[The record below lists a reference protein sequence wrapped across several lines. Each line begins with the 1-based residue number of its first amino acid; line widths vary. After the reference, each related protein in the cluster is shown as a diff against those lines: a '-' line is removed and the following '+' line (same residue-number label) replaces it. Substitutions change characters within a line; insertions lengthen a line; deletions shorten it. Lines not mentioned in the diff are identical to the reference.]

1 VSETPRYTQPVVSF
15 ELPDWVARCVG
26 ERGPCASDEDRMRL
40 AIALADANARDAGG
54 GPFGAAVF
62 ERGAA
67 WPLAVGVNRVVPLAN
82 ACAHA
87 ELIALTAAQAR
98 LGSHTLRVPGAPARE
113 LFTSCAPC
121 AMCLGAALWSGVS
134 RIVCAASRDQAETI
148 GFDEGPVFDASWA
161 YLADRGVEAV
171 HGLLAAEAGAVL
183 EAYAA
188 RGGLVY
194 NG

>member
-1 VSETPRYTQPVVSF
+1 MSDTLRHTQPVVSF
-15 ELPDWVARCVG
+15 ALPDWVASFVG

-40 AIALADANARDAGG
+40 AIALADANARDGG

-67 WPLAVGVNRVVPLAN
+67 RPLAVGVNRVVPLAN

-87 ELIALTAAQAR
+87 ELIALTSAQAR
-98 LGSHTLRVPGAPARE
+98 LGSYTLRAPGAPPRE

-134 RIVCAASRDQAETI
+134 RIVCGASRAQAEAL

-161 YLADRGVEAV
+161 YLAARGVEGV
-171 HGLLAAEAGAVL
+171 HGFLAAEAGAVL

-188 RGGLVY
+188 RGGPVY